1 MEANTRSI
9 LVRGA
14 RELLTL
20 RGIKRPRRGSD
31 LGDLGIITDGSLL
44 IRDGIVIEAGSTRR
58 VENLAAARGA
68 IEISAAGRVVMPG
81 FVDSHTH
88 LVFPPPSDKSRWQDA
103 LRANRSST
111 TRRLQAIARGWFDA
125 MARHGTTTSEVK
137 TGCYPDLVAE
147 LKLLRPLLALRT
159 EPLDIIPTF
168 LLNLPSGA
176 AVDHVDNFCRSFL
189 PAIRD
194 RGMIRFAD
202 VAWEEGPPPCVI
214 WSRRVKWACQKSPC
228 RPHCLRGNRGRGSLR
243 AVSVD
248 HIESA
253 SLRDADLLAGS
264 STIATLLPGGGA
276 GGKEFAPAR
285 MLIDRGAAVALASDF
300 CPHRQS
306 TWSMPGVI
314 ALACMNMRMTAAEAI
329 AAATINGAYAAGCG
343 ELAGSLEP
351 GKQADL
357 LLLNVSDHRELAMYF
372 GVNLVCTTMKRGVWF
387 FTRNPRISP
396 APMGFSPLAIV
407 PL

>member
-1 MEANTRSI
+1 M
-9 LVRGA
+9 
-14 RELLTL
+14 
-20 RGIKRPRRGSD
+20 KRPRRGSD

-68 IEISAAGRVVMPG
+68 IEINAAGRVVMPG

-88 LVFPPPSDKSRWQDA
+88 LVFPPPSDKAQRQDA

-111 TRRLQAIARGWFDA
+111 TRRLQGMARSWFDA

-147 LKLLRPLLALRT
+147 LKLLRVLLALRI
-159 EPLDIIPTF
+159 EPLDIIPSF

-176 AVDHVDNFCRSFL
+176 ALNYVDHLCRTFL
-189 PAIRD
+189 PAIRS

-202 VAWEEGPPPCVI
+202 VAWEEGP
-214 WSRRVKWACQKSPC
+214 AA
-228 RPHCLRGNRGRGSLR
+228 LRYLESAREMGLPRKVHAAGTASGAIEAAVRYR

-248 HIESA
+248 HIETA

-264 STIATLLPGGGA
+264 STIATLLPGGGCV
-276 GGKEFAPAR
+276 GKRFAPAR

-314 ALACMNMRMTAAEAI
+314 ALACMHMRMTAAEAI

-343 ELAGSLEP
+343 ERAGSLEP

-357 LLLNVSDHRELAMYF
+357 LLLNVSDHRELALYF
-372 GVNLVCTTMKRGVWF
+372 GVNLVFTTMKRGVVLYQE
-387 FTRNPRISP
+387 PAISS
-396 APMGFSPLAIV
+396 AFGI
-407 PL
+407 